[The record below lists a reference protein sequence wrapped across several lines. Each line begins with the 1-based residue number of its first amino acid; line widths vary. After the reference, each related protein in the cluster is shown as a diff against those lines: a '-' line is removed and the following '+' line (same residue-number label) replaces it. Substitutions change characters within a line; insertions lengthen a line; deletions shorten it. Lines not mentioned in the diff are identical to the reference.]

1 MKRSLDD
8 NSVIQ
13 FAQYY
18 RQIRIG
24 NALTQSQPHSEARSE
39 ANSAHSLQQALK
51 QCLIKDRFRLNKRI
65 VGASKIRK
73 ESARHAVFDEIA
85 LDIARSMLV
94 VQQRMEQKITIDY
107 PELLPVSQK
116 RDEIAKAIAD
126 HQVVIVAGETGS
138 GKTTQLPKICAEL
151 GRGKYGLIG
160 HTQPRRLAARS
171 VATRIAQEMET
182 ELGGFV
188 GYKVRFNDQISD
200 KTQIKLMT
208 DGILLAEIQ
217 HDRYLNQYD
226 TIIIDEA
233 HERSLN
239 IDFILGY
246 LKQLLPRR
254 PDLKVIITSATID
267 PERFSKH
274 FSNAPI
280 IEVSGRT
287 YPVDTRYRPLVGDDD
302 SDRDQLESIF
312 DAVDELCAEGLGD
325 ILIFMNGE
333 REIRDTADALSKR
346 HLRDTEIVP
355 LYARLSAGE
364 QNKIFQPHTGRR
376 IVLATNVAET
386 SLTVP
391 GIKYVI
397 DPGTARISRYSY
409 RTKVQRLPIEPIS
422 QASANQRKGRCGRVE
437 AGVCIRLYS
446 EEDFLSRPEFTD
458 PEILRTNLASVIL
471 QMTALGLGDIDA
483 FPFVEA
489 PDKRNIQDG
498 VRLLEELGAINI
510 DAIDPQK
517 RLTEMGRKLARLP
530 IDPRLA
536 RMVLEAPHLGCL
548 KEVMVIASALS
559 IQDPRERPSDKQQ
572 ASDEKHRR
580 FVDEESD
587 FLTLVNLW
595 NYLQQ
600 QQKALSS
607 NPFRRQCK
615 QDYLNYL
622 RVREWQD
629 VYFQIHQAMREMD
642 YKLNDEPGSYQA
654 VHSAILVGLLSHI
667 GSKDAEKND
676 YQGARNARFHI
687 FPASGLFKKQPKWV
701 MSAELVET
709 SKLWARMVAKIQP
722 EWIEPLAKH
731 LIKRSYSEPHWSKK
745 QAAVIA
751 YEKVMLYGI
760 PIVAKRLVNYGHI
773 DATLS
778 REIFIRSAL
787 VEGDWETKHAFF
799 KQNRSLLLEVEE
811 LEHKSRRRDILVDDE
826 ELFQFYDQR
835 VGTEVVSGRHFDA
848 WWKKTRQTQPD
859 LLSFEKEMLFK
870 GDASHVTELDYPNFW
885 YQNGIKL
892 KLSYQFEPGEDSD
905 GVTVHIPLPIL
916 NQIEATGFDWQIPGL
931 RHELVVSL
939 IKSLPKT
946 LRKNFVPAPNYTD
959 AFLARVTP
967 MELPLLDALEKELR
981 RMTGVAIQRED
992 WNWAQVPDHLKVTYR
1007 VVDHR
1012 HRKLNESKDLYALK
1026 EALKEKVQQTL
1037 SQVADDD
1044 IEQKNLHTWSFGA
1057 LPQVYQQKRGG
1068 FDVKAYPALV
1078 DNKESIEIKLFET
1091 EHEQQRAMQAGQRRL
1106 ILLNVPSPIKYLHAN
1121 LPNKSKLGLY
1131 FNPYGKVLDLID
1143 DCIACG
1149 VDKLIEEQG
1158 GLVWQPEAFEA
1169 LKEHVRAELGD
1180 TVVAIAQQVETILTT
1195 AYNINKRLKGK
1206 IDFTMAFALSDIKAQ
1221 MEGLIFKGFATE
1233 CGYQRLP
1240 DILRYMKAIERR
1252 MEKLPID
1259 PNKDRLHMLKIESVS
1274 HSYKALLNKIPKG
1287 GVVPDAVKDIRW
1299 MIEELRVS
1307 YFAQQLGTPYPI
1319 SDKRIIQAI
1328 DAC

>member
-1 MKRSLDD
+1 MTS
-8 NSVIQ
+8 
-13 FAQYY
+13 
-18 RQIRIG
+18 
-24 NALTQSQPHSEARSE
+24 SQPNTESHASEQKAQ
-39 ANSAHSLQQALK
+39 ANSAASLRKALS
-51 QCLIKDRFRLNKRI
+51 QCLIKDRFRLSKRI
-65 VGASKIRK
+65 AGASKINK
-73 ESARHAVFDEIA
+73 ESARNAVFDEIA
-85 LDIARSMLV
+85 LDIAKSMMEVEQRSRH
-94 VQQRMEQKITIDY
+94 QPKIEY
-107 PELLPVSQK
+107 PEILPVSQNK
-116 RDEIAKAIAD
+116 DDIADAIAH

-151 GRGKYGLIG
+151 GRGKFGLIG

-171 VATRIAQEMET
+171 VANRIAEEMET
-182 ELGGFV
+182 QLGDFV
-188 GYKVRFNDQISD
+188 GYKVRFNDQISEN
-200 KTQIKLMT
+200 TQIKLMT

-217 HDRYLNQYD
+217 HDRFLNQYD

-246 LKQLLPRR
+246 LKELLPRR

-267 PERFSKH
+267 PERFSNH
-274 FSNAPI
+274 FGGAPI

-287 YPVDTRYRPLVGDDD
+287 YLVETRYRPLGGETED
-302 SDRDQLESIF
+302 DRDQLEGIF
-312 DAVDELCAEGLGD
+312 DAVDELCDEGLGD

-333 REIRDTADALSKR
+333 REIRDTADALAKR
-346 HLRDTEIVP
+346 KLKDTEIVP

-409 RTKVQRLPIEPIS
+409 RTKVQRLPIEPVS
-422 QASANQRKGRCGRVE
+422 QASANQRKGRCGRVQE
-437 AGVCIRLYS
+437 GICIRLYS
-446 EEDFLSRPEFTD
+446 EDDFNSRPEFTD

-471 QMTALGLGDIDA
+471 QMTALGLGDIEA

-489 PDKRNIQDG
+489 PDKRNILDG
-498 VRLLEELGAINI
+498 VRLLEELGAINSN
-510 DAIDPQK
+510 AKDPKK
-517 RLTEMGRKLARLP
+517 RLTAVGKQLARLP

-536 RMVLEAPHLGCL
+536 RMVLEAPRLGCL
-548 KEVMVIASALS
+548 KEVMIIAAALS

-572 ASDEKHRR
+572 SADDKHRR
-580 FVDEESD
+580 FYHEDSD
-587 FLTLVNLW
+587 FLTFVNLW
-595 NYLQQ
+595 NHIQK
-600 QQKALSS
+600 QQKALSG
-607 NPFRRQCK
+607 NQFRRQCK
-615 QDYLNYL
+615 DDYLNYL

-629 VYFQIHQAMREMD
+629 VYFQIHQSMREMEF
-642 YKLNDEPGSYQA
+642 KLNSEPGSYDA
-654 VHSAILVGLLSHI
+654 VHSAILTGLLSHI
-667 GSKDAEKND
+667 GMKDQEKNE
-676 YQGARNARFHI
+676 YHGARNARFHI
-687 FPASGLFKKQPKWV
+687 FPGSGLFKKQPKWV

-709 SKLWARMVAKIQP
+709 SKLWGRIIAKIQP

-731 LIKRSYSEPHWSKK
+731 LIKRSHSEPHWSKK
-745 QAAVIA
+745 QAAVMA

-760 PIVAKRLVNYGHI
+760 PIVPKRLVNYGNI
-773 DATLS
+773 DASVS

-799 KQNRSLLLEVEE
+799 KKNRKLLLEVEE

-835 VGTEVVSGRHFDA
+835 VGTEVVSGRHFDT
-848 WWKKTRQTQPD
+848 WWKQASKKEPE
-859 LLSFEKEMLFK
+859 LLNFEKEMLFK
-870 GDASHVTELDYPNFW
+870 GDASHVTDLDYPNFW
-885 YQNGIKL
+885 HQNGLKL
-892 KLSYQFEPGEDSD
+892 KLSYQFEPGDDSD

-916 NQIEATGFDWQIPGL
+916 NQIDPAGFDWQIPGL

-946 LRKNFVPAPNYTD
+946 LRKNFVPAPNYAD
-959 AFLARVTP
+959 AFLSRVTA
-967 MELPLLDALEKELR
+967 MEMPLLDALEKELR
-981 RMTGVAIQRED
+981 RMTGATVLRED
-992 WNWAQVPDHLKVTYR
+992 WKLDQVPDHLKVTFR
-1007 VVDHR
+1007 AVDER
-1012 HRKLNESKDLYALK
+1012 NRKLKEHKDLHELK
-1026 EALKEKVQQTL
+1026 ESLKEKVQETL
-1037 SQVADDD
+1037 SKVADDD
-1044 IEQKNLHTWSFGA
+1044 IEQQGLHTWSFGE

-1068 FDVKAYPALV
+1068 YQVKAFPALV
-1078 DNKESIEIKLFET
+1078 DNKDSVEIKLYET
-1091 EHEQQRAMQAGQRRL
+1091 EQEQISAMQAGQRRL

-1158 GLVWQPEAFEA
+1158 GLVWEPDKFEA

-1180 TVVAIAQQVETILTT
+1180 TVVDIAKQVETILTT
-1195 AYNINKRLKGK
+1195 AFNINKKLKGK

-1221 MEGLIFKGFATE
+1221 IEGLIFKGFATE
-1233 CGYQRLP
+1233 CGWKRLP

-1259 PNKDRLHMLKIESVS
+1259 PNKDRLHMLKIESVVKD
-1274 HSYKALLNKIPKG
+1274 YKELLNKIPKG
-1287 GVVPDAVKDIRW
+1287 LAVPENVKEIRW

-1307 YFAQQLGTPYPI
+1307 FFAQQLGTPYPV
-1319 SDKRIIQAI
+1319 SDKRVKNAI
-1328 DAC
+1328 EAC